1 MLLQYVRG
9 VIAFRY
15 SALFRVVRW
24 FNFDF
29 PRQVFLVL
37 PAIACC
43 LCMFVQCFF
52 SLFIH
57 SFLFPR
63 ASETSGLSH
72 QWKPFPKFCWYKAHA
87 VDRNIVTHLLRTGR
101 VSRAGSRGRVLN
113 FYDDTEQGG
122 KDLAEAIQELGTAPL
137 DGVSWAGSPGRV
149 LNFYDDTEQGGK
161 DLAEAVQELGTAP
174 LDGVSRTGSPGRV
187 LNFYDDTEQDLA
199 EAIQELGTAPLD
211 VRTPGSEWNVI
222 EDHGR

>member
-1 MLLQYVRG
+1 MKKCIDEFFQICNDLRFSMLLQYVRG

-101 VSRAGSRGRVLN
+101 AAGELVSISCEQMFPGGRLPA
-113 FYDDTEQGG
+113 T
-122 KDLAEAIQELGTAPL
+122 
-137 DGVSWAGSPGRV
+137 
-149 LNFYDDTEQGGK
+149 
-161 DLAEAVQELGTAP
+161 
-174 LDGVSRTGSPGRV
+174 
-187 LNFYDDTEQDLA
+187 
-199 EAIQELGTAPLD
+199 
-211 VRTPGSEWNVI
+211 
-222 EDHGR
+222 